1 MYELMFIFNSKYKVQ
16 VMVIL
21 VWCDMGNHN
30 LTIQL
35 NKFTYLVYT
44 YAQFNVII
52 IYFCLLKQYYN
63 NLSQKTSSST
73 NIFSVAK
80 CMLSFQSDTYKS
92 TNKQGE
98 KRTPYIMHEYCM
110 HAVPLIRNACELNM
124 LSEWPPIKMKTTSK
138 RNIFELKNLYFCLD
152 IFIFEYYAWY
162 QIFWENIFS
171 FYMRIPKHF
180 ISIQLV
186 EFYNFF
192 SEIEWKLLHKSCV

>member
-1 MYELMFIFNSKYKVQ
+1 
-16 VMVIL
+16 
-21 VWCDMGNHN
+21 
-30 LTIQL
+30 
-35 NKFTYLVYT
+35 
-44 YAQFNVII
+44 
-52 IYFCLLKQYYN
+52 
-63 NLSQKTSSST
+63 
-73 NIFSVAK
+73 
-80 CMLSFQSDTYKS
+80 
-92 TNKQGE
+92 
-98 KRTPYIMHEYCM
+98 MHEYCM